1 MNRIL
6 RLSALVASALVA
18 VGALSTTA
26 SAAEAIG
33 SVKGKV
39 VKADGSPAIGA
50 QVVLVSRAGGK
61 KGDVGSTGDGAGAT
75 APDAKA
81 EGNAAR
87 RARATVAQATTD
99 EHGQFT
105 LADVPAGR
113 YVVGARVKGEG
124 NARHPVSVNA
134 GSPTEVTMKL
144 KSREQRRADRAA
156 APRATAAERQ
166 RAREERIERRRQARA
181 TRQQAAEQP
190 AVVEK
195 QPEWTRQ
202 DHAEAR

>member
-6 RLSALVASALVA
+6 KLSALVAAALVA
-18 VGALSTTA
+18 VGALPTPA
-26 SAAEAIG
+26 SAADAQG
-33 SVKGKV
+33 SMNGKV
-39 VKADGSPAIGA
+39 VKADGSPAVGA

-61 KGDVGSTGDGAGAT
+61 KADVGGTGDGAGAT

-81 EGNAAR
+81 EGKAAR

-134 GSPTEVTMKL
+134 GRPTEVTLTL
-144 KSREQRRADRAA
+144 KSRDRRRADRAA
-156 APRATAAERQ
+156 APKATPAERH
-166 RAREERIERRRQARA
+166 RARRERIERRRQARA
-181 TRQQAAEQP
+181 ARQQAAGQP